1 MRLVPPLVRL
11 IPKSFTIPPAA
22 RYRNLGTRRRST
34 VEVQSHGTAALLALP
49 FRSIR
54 TVPLSDPPPAEGL
67 GLPEDLGDLVRRLE
81 DVVKWLRARR
91 EPGSGMAVVHFGTVE
106 IELATQSI
114 RRDGVR
120 VEVTR
125 TEFRLLYA
133 LMRRRGE
140 VVSRAE
146 LATEVWGPE
155 VRLRSRAI
163 DTHIARLRRKLED
176 DPGHPRHIHTAP
188 YLGYRFDP
196 RGG

>member
-1 MRLVPPLVRL
+1 VD
-11 IPKSFTIPPAA
+11 
-22 RYRNLGTRRRST
+22 
-34 VEVQSHGTAALLALP
+34 VQTHGTAALLALP
-49 FRSIR
+49 FRPIR
-54 TVPLSDPPPAEGL
+54 MTSLSDPPLPADGGGL
-67 GLPEDLGDLVRRLE
+67 HEDLGDLVRRLE
-81 DVVKWLRARR
+81 EVVKWLRTRR
-91 EPGSGMAVVHFGTVE
+91 DPGNGMAIVRFGTVE

-114 RRDGVR
+114 RRNGER

-146 LATEVWGPE
+146 LAMEVWGPD

-176 DPGHPRHIHTAP
+176 NPAEPRHIRTAP

>member
-1 MRLVPPLVRL
+1 MVD
-11 IPKSFTIPPAA
+11 
-22 RYRNLGTRRRST
+22 
-34 VEVQSHGTAALLALP
+34 VQTHGTAALLALP
-49 FRSIR
+49 FRPIR
-54 TVPLSDPPPAEGL
+54 LTPQSDPPPAAEG
-67 GLPEDLGDLVRRLE
+67 GGFHEDLGDLVRRLE
-81 DVVKWLRARR
+81 DVVKWLRTRR
-91 EPGSGMAVVHFGTVE
+91 DPGSGTAIVRFGTVE

-114 RRDGVR
+114 RRNGER
-120 VEVTR
+120 VKVTR

-146 LATEVWGPE
+146 LAMEVWGPE

-176 DPGHPRHIHTAP
+176 NPAQPRHIHTAP

>member
-1 MRLVPPLVRL
+1 M
-11 IPKSFTIPPAA
+11 
-22 RYRNLGTRRRST
+22 
-34 VEVQSHGTAALLALP
+34 EVQSHGTSALLALP

-54 TVPLSDPPPAEGL
+54 HAPPPDSPFPADGG

-81 DVVKWLRARR
+81 DVVKWLRTRR
-91 EPGSGMAVVHFGTVE
+91 EPGGGTAIVRFGTVE
-106 IELATQSI
+106 IEVATQSI
-114 RRDGVR
+114 RRQGIR
-120 VEVTR
+120 VAVTR

-140 VVSRAE
+140 IVSRAE

-176 DPGHPRHIHTAP
+176 DPAHPRHIHTAP

>member
-1 MRLVPPLVRL
+1 
-11 IPKSFTIPPAA
+11 
-22 RYRNLGTRRRST
+22 
-34 VEVQSHGTAALLALP
+34 VEVQTHGTAALLALP
-49 FRSIR
+49 FRPIR
-54 TVPLSDPPPAEGL
+54 MVPMSEPPPPAEGL

-81 DVVKWLRARR
+81 DVVKWLRAKRD
-91 EPGSGMAVVHFGTVE
+91 PGSDMAIVRFGTVE

-114 RRDGVR
+114 RRHGER
-120 VEVTR
+120 VQVTR

-140 VVSRAE
+140 VVSRAQ